1 MRGWRRAGSRPGRK
15 FAELLVDDRCQHVV
29 VGVETGGRWS
39 REAAMFIG
47 GLFSSKRGSSS
58 TPFFGIPGVETPLVP
73 HALSLL
79 RARVRKL
86 LGLIARQHHGRH

>member
-1 MRGWRRAGSRPGRK
+1 MLARARADKKRNY
-15 FAELLVDDRCQHVV
+15 AELLVDDCCQLVV
-29 VGVETGGRWS
+29 VGDETGGRWS

-47 GLFSSKRGSSS
+47 GLFWSTRGASS
-58 TPFFGIPGVETPLVP
+58 TPFFGIPGVGTPLVP

-86 LGLIARQHHGRH
+86 FGLIARQHHGRH